1 MCTLGAKYVP
11 KDSIL
16 NLMNKETLKQDTSI
30 AVVYIDFIF
39 ESVDVQGTA
48 GMDQQTFLTK
58 IYLLPFSYF
67 WGLMTDRFGRRPV
80 MMICLTMT
88 LVGMVC
94 FGLSV
99 SFYMAFITRLF
110 VGLSAGK
117 CGYCTLFVLYSDDH
131 FSGVTNR
138 Y

>member
-48 GMDQQTFLTK
+48 AMDQQTFLTK

-94 FGLSV
+94 FGLSF
-99 SFYMAFITRLF
+99 SLYMAFITRLF

-117 CGYCTLFVLYSDDH
+117 CGYCTLFVLYGDDH
-131 FSGVTNR
+131 FSGITN
-138 Y
+138 

>member
-48 GMDQQTFLTK
+48 AMDQQTFLTK

-94 FGLSV
+94 
-99 SFYMAFITRLF
+99 
-110 VGLSAGK
+110 
-117 CGYCTLFVLYSDDH
+117 
-131 FSGVTNR
+131 
-138 Y
+138 